1 MCGASVGISVNK
13 LQLPE
18 QTKTAKGIKNERKKE
33 RNNKFYSFFK
43 YAFSSGCC
51 SQAEN
56 MEYKFK
62 LARILLFFAYPLCP
76 SNLTSVC
83 LPDCLST
90 ADDQWS
96 VMLIIA
102 TQ

>member
-33 RNNKFYSFFK
+33 ITSFILFL
-43 YAFSSGCC
+43 
-51 SQAEN
+51 N
-56 MEYKFK
+56 MHLVLVVALKQRIWSTN
-62 LARILLFFAYPLCP
+62 LNSLRILLFFAYPLCP

-90 ADDQWS
+90 ADDQSS